1 MSDDG
6 WGNATAGVTEDDW
19 GTPAQQDKKPDFG
32 DTSGFGSGGF
42 GSENK
47 SNDGGF
53 GSGGFGGGDSG
64 FGGGFGGDNSNRSSS
79 SRGRGGYSRGGG
91 RSGFGGGSSRE
102 DSGFGGNSG
111 FGSGGFGGES
121 NDSGFGAGGSSGFG
135 SRGSSSF
142 GAGGNSGFG
151 RGGGRGGTCYNCGEE
166 GHQSHDC
173 TQPRKPRDMKCFNCN
188 GEGHQS
194 RDCPEERRPRNDKC
208 FNCQG
213 EGHQS
218 RDCPQPRRPRDE
230 GFGGGFGGADS
241 GDVRR
246 RGRGFESS
254 SSGFGSGGFGGDG
267 GSSGFGGGAD
277 AGFGG
282 GRRTNGFGSGDGGF
296 ERESRGGGF
305 GGGASSGFGGR
316 GGGFAGGGSGFG
328 GRGGGFGDGES
339 RDRERSTACFN
350 CKQEGHR
357 SSDCPMPKNQS
368 CYNCGQTDHI
378 SRECPNPP
386 RAHQERSADEAL
398 KKPPSTFVP
407 KDEDVDVLFKE
418 HIEQGELFAKL
429 FDAPV
434 TLTQG
439 GLHGRTEKGKKISS
453 FEELELGDQIAQN
466 VVNCGYKSLT
476 PIQQYAMPAI
486 LNGRDIMACAQTG
499 SGKTAAFLL
508 PVMTNLMRTDNLS
521 NAAERTCCPRCII
534 IAPTR
539 ELAVQIY
546 NEARKFAN
554 GTVLHVACIYGGT
567 SVMIQRQQLTR
578 GATILVATVGRLKH
592 FLTDGYL
599 SLREIK
605 YLILDE
611 ADRMLDLG
619 FEDSINFIFNHPS
632 LTAKEERQTLMF
644 SATFPP
650 EVQSVATQQ
659 LKSDFLMITCGKIG
673 VANKCIQQEIV
684 EITSAEQKK
693 DKLLEMLEVDLKSYV
708 ANKDADVFK
717 KKTMVFVSRKV
728 YADTLGVLLCQAGIP
743 STTIHGDRG
752 QGLRAEAINDFKY
765 GRKAVLIATAVGER
779 GLDIKGVDHVI
790 NYDLPSTGEDY
801 VHRIGRTGRV
811 GNPGRATSFYYSPD
825 DRQLAQS
832 LVEILTEAGQDVPEF
847 LSMEAG
853 TSTSRFA
860 GFGGDSAAT
869 EAAAN
874 EEEEW

>member
-1 MSDDG
+1 
-6 WGNATAGVTEDDW
+6 
-19 GTPAQQDKKPDFG
+19 
-32 DTSGFGSGGF
+32 
-42 GSENK
+42 
-47 SNDGGF
+47 
-53 GSGGFGGGDSG
+53 
-64 FGGGFGGDNSNRSSS
+64 
-79 SRGRGGYSRGGG
+79 
-91 RSGFGGGSSRE
+91 
-102 DSGFGGNSG
+102 
-111 FGSGGFGGES
+111 
-121 NDSGFGAGGSSGFG
+121 
-135 SRGSSSF
+135 
-142 GAGGNSGFG
+142 
-151 RGGGRGGTCYNCGEE
+151 
-166 GHQSHDC
+166 
-173 TQPRKPRDMKCFNCN
+173 
-188 GEGHQS
+188 
-194 RDCPEERRPRNDKC
+194 
-208 FNCQG
+208 
-213 EGHQS
+213 
-218 RDCPQPRRPRDE
+218 
-230 GFGGGFGGADS
+230 
-241 GDVRR
+241 
-246 RGRGFESS
+246 
-254 SSGFGSGGFGGDG
+254 
-267 GSSGFGGGAD
+267 
-277 AGFGG
+277 
-282 GRRTNGFGSGDGGF
+282 
-296 ERESRGGGF
+296 
-305 GGGASSGFGGR
+305 
-316 GGGFAGGGSGFG
+316 
-328 GRGGGFGDGES
+328 
-339 RDRERSTACFN
+339 
-350 CKQEGHR
+350 
-357 SSDCPMPKNQS
+357 
-368 CYNCGQTDHI
+368 
-378 SRECPNPP
+378 
-386 RAHQERSADEAL
+386 RSADEAL

-592 FLTDGYL
+592 FLTDGYV

-874 EEEEW
+874 EEEECC

>member
-6 WGNATAGVTEDDW
+6 WGNATTGVTEDDW
-19 GTPAQQDKKPDFG
+19 GTSGEQDKKPDSG
-32 DTSGFGSGGF
+32 DTSGFGSSGF

-64 FGGGFGGDNSNRSSS
+64 FGADNSNRGTS

-91 RSGFGGGSSRE
+91 FGGGSRRE

-111 FGSGGFGGES
+111 FGSGGFGGAS
-121 NDSGFGAGGSSGFG
+121 NDSGFGAGASSGFG

-142 GAGGNSGFG
+142 GNSGFG
-151 RGGGRGGTCYNCGEE
+151 RGGCRG
-166 GHQSHDC
+166 
-173 TQPRKPRDMKCFNCN
+173 
-188 GEGHQS
+188 
-194 RDCPEERRPRNDKC
+194 DKC
-208 FNCQG
+208 YNCQG

-246 RGRGFESS
+246 RGRGFEGSG
-254 SSGFGSGGFGGDG
+254 SGFGGGGFGGDG
-267 GSSGFGGGAD
+267 GSSGFGSGAD

-282 GRRTNGFGSGDGGF
+282 SRRTNGFGGGDTDGF
-296 ERESRGGGF
+296 ERESRGGF
-305 GGGASSGFGGR
+305 GGGGSGGFGGR

-386 RAHQERSADEAL
+386 RAHQERSADELL

-453 FEELELGDQIAQN
+453 FEELELPEQIAQN

-508 PVMTNLMRTDNLS
+508 PVMTNLIRTDNLS

-567 SVMIQRQQLTR
+567 SVTIQRQQLTR
-578 GATILVATVGRLKH
+578 EVFTAKDYLIKGATILVATVGRLKH
-592 FLTDGYL
+592 FLSDGYV

-605 YLILDE
+605 YMILDE

-619 FEDSINFIFNHPS
+619 FEESINFIFNHPS

-650 EVQSVATQQ
+650 EVQCVATQQ

-673 VANKCIQQEIV
+673 VANKCIQQEFV

-765 GRKAVLIATAVGER
+765 GRKAVRNFL
-779 GLDIKGVDHVI
+779 
-790 NYDLPSTGEDY
+790 
-801 VHRIGRTGRV
+801 HRT
-811 GNPGRATSFYYSPD
+811 
-825 DRQLAQS
+825 
-832 LVEILTEAGQDVPEF
+832 
-847 LSMEAG
+847 
-853 TSTSRFA
+853 
-860 GFGGDSAAT
+860 
-869 EAAAN
+869 
-874 EEEEW
+874 